1 MAWNPLTHPI
11 NYVLLAGKRSPG
23 IAVVGATKPAT
34 APSKWD
40 ERQGY
45 GLSGAWL
52 FYTGDGLAHFNVQ
65 LKLYTTQDW
74 DDWHVWK
81 KLVMKR
87 PLTPGSASDVGKVAI
102 KIAGGAI
109 FPRPKALDIWHPL
122 LDELGIR
129 SVVVED
135 RIQPQLTDETGEW
148 TVEIL
153 FAQFRQPKPAF
164 AKPEAS
170 KAQEVDPLDAKIL
183 ANAETMKSLSQELAK

>member
-1 MAWNPLTHPI
+1 MAWNPLTQPI
-11 NYVLLAGKRSPG
+11 NHILLAGKKSPG
-23 IAVVGATKPAT
+23 IAIVGQNKPAD

-65 LKLYTTQDW
+65 LKLYTVQDW
-74 DDWHVWK
+74 EDWAVWK
-81 KLVMKR
+81 KLVMRR
-87 PLTPGSASDVGKVAI
+87 PLTPGDA
-102 KIAGGAI
+102 AGGVL
-109 FPRPKALDIWHPL
+109 PRPKALDIWHPFL
-122 LDELGIR
+122 EELKIK
-129 SVVVED
+129 SVVVEN

-148 TVEIL
+148 TIEIL

-183 ANAETMKSLSQELAK
+183 ANAEAMKQLSQELAK